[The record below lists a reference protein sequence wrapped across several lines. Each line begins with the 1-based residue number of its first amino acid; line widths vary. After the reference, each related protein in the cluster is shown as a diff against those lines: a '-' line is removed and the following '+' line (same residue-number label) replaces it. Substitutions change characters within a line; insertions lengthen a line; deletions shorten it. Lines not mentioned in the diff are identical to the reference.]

1 MPISI
6 EDVEKVASL
15 AKLDF
20 SNKEKNKLVKE
31 LNKIVSYVQKLNELD
46 TNDVEPTSHVI
57 ELKNVM
63 RDDKVELWLSQ
74 EKAFENAP
82 AQKGGFF
89 SVPKVIK

>member
-20 SNKEKNKLVKE
+20 SNKGKNKLVKE
-31 LNKIVSYVQKLNELD
+31 LNNIVTYVQKLNELD
-46 TNDVEPTSHVI
+46 TNDVEPTSHII

-74 EKAFENAP
+74 EKALENAP
-82 AQKGGFF
+82 AQMDGFF